1 MNNKKNTMV
10 IIMAAALA
18 VMAVAIIIL
27 SVNTIALKKTLAND
41 NGTPDNSISSQN
53 MESQSNVL
61 ENQSSAQQTEA
72 ANALGEITIEEA
84 KNIAIERAG
93 VSKESLVYIS
103 AHEERDRNTAY
114 YEVEFSD
121 VSYEYKYKID
131 LSGNIIFYDKDSYH
145 SKANSNI
152 ASSSNAEYIGV
163 DKAKSIALA
172 DCGLSDSDVSYT
184 KEVLE
189 RENGTF
195 VYELEFKSSSK
206 EYEYEIDAF
215 SGKILEQSIKSAK

>member
-121 VSYEYKYKID
+121 VSYEY
-131 LSGNIIFYDKDSYH
+131 NIK
-145 SKANSNI
+145 
-152 ASSSNAEYIGV
+152 
-163 DKAKSIALA
+163 
-172 DCGLSDSDVSYT
+172 
-184 KEVLE
+184 
-189 RENGTF
+189 
-195 VYELEFKSSSK
+195 
-206 EYEYEIDAF
+206 
-215 SGKILEQSIKSAK
+215 

>member
-131 LSGNIIFYDKDSYH
+131 LSGNIIFYC
-145 SKANSNI
+145 
-152 ASSSNAEYIGV
+152 V
-163 DKAKSIALA
+163 
-172 DCGLSDSDVSYT
+172 
-184 KEVLE
+184 
-189 RENGTF
+189 
-195 VYELEFKSSSK
+195 
-206 EYEYEIDAF
+206 
-215 SGKILEQSIKSAK
+215 